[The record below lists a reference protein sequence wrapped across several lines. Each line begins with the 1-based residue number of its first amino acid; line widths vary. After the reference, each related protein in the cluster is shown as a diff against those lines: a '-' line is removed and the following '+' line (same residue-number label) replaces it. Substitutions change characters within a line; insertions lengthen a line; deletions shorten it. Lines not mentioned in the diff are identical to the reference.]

1 MSLLKYINSK
11 FNKPSSANIAK
22 ERLQII
28 ISHERSKRNN
38 TELLALMQQ
47 ELLEVISK
55 YLKIDRS
62 AISEQVKVEL
72 ERRGDSS
79 VLELNITLPDQELAL
94 AVED

>member
-1 MSLLKYINSK
+1 MRLLNYLK

-55 YLKIDRS
+55 YLNIDRS
-62 AISEQVKVEL
+62 TISEQVKVEL

-79 VLELNITLPDQELAL
+79 VLELNITLPDRELAF
-94 AVED
+94 AAD